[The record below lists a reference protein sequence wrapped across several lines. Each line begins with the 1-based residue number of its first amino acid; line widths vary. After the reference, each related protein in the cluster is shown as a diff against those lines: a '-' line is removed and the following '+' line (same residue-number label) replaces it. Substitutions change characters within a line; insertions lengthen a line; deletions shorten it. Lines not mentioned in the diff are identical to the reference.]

1 MLEPG
6 SQLSYVSDI
15 QIRCLLWFLTRP
27 AASLTA
33 VSPIPVISKY
43 GSPDLDLSV
52 FLFPSLCIPLSATV
66 LIFESINIPPIS
78 PALLYD
84 LSLSPSHGTLCR
96 QICACI
102 WKGRTLQRSSNV
114 SAFLYP
120 PPLPVCRILSVV
132 LVLTSIKSYPVPYGD
147 YIHFAIR
154 ARKVAGYDVISL
166 SFKISAASSSPGC
179 SYFFCISHFSPS
191 GGFRSWL

>member
-1 MLEPG
+1 MPKTAETAVIMGKTPLAGRTFPSNESSPINM
-6 SQLSYVSDI
+6 VSSVFPFRAPEAFRSPTAIPRSKWLPDFFTYAGARFTVI
-15 QIRCLLWFLTRP
+15 LCLGYSNPLFAMALLTRP

-43 GSPDLDLSV
+43 GSPGLRSV
-52 FLFPSLCIPLSATV
+52 CISISIPCIPLSATV

-120 PPLPVCRILSVV
+120 PPLPVCRIL
-132 LVLTSIKSYPVPYGD
+132 
-147 YIHFAIR
+147 R
-154 ARKVAGYDVISL
+154 W
-166 SFKISAASSSPGC
+166 
-179 SYFFCISHFSPS
+179 
-191 GGFRSWL
+191 SWS